1 LSSKSYTPIY
11 TNLDLN
17 AIQSI
22 HALYRI
28 LSSYTRGLL
37 TAPSVDGYRILF
49 YTGGLPA
56 APSVD
61 GEERRG
67 NWWWQLGIGSPP
79 ESPEQGAMRGPF
91 SLVVDLSTIK
101 KRMTHTL
108 FIIRDKAKT
117 MKGTDSVIIPINGC
131 TILFLSIL

>member
-1 LSSKSYTPIY
+1 MSSKSYTPIY

-22 HALYRI
+22 HAL
-28 LSSYTRGLL
+28 
-37 TAPSVDGYRILF
+37 YRILF

-131 TILFLSIL
+131 AILFLSIL